1 MEDCLQVS
9 TRLERTLLGAGQT
22 VVRVPPKLTAGS
34 RSAARTRG
42 KSDSIDALAIARAAL
57 REPDLPVAIL
67 DGQFREVRLLVDHRE
82 DLVAARTQMQNRLRW
97 HLHELEPGR
106 EPGLR
111 CLDWS
116 AYWTGWR
123 PGWPDA
129 NHRCWCGWPASSFV
143 RDIRAHT
150 VRINELHK
158 ELSELVTPLAPRLLE
173 LPGCGVLTAAKLIG
187 ELGQV
192 SRFRSESCLAMHA
205 GVAPIPASSGKTTRY
220 RLARGGNRQLNAALH
235 RIALSQ
241 IRLGGPG
248 SVYYHDD
255 EATATSLYGFRGLPE
270 RPRRQLL
277 ACYALGADVAGYPR
291 ALLTRNHPVTGTIPE
306 PRPPP
311 EARLDAHPA
320 ARQRGL
326 LDPAP
331 ALATLTAG
339 RLHLSCLAPH
349 HHKQDQQ

>member
-1 MEDCLQVS
+1 
-9 TRLERTLLGAGQT
+9 
-22 VVRVPPKLTAGS
+22 
-34 RSAARTRG
+34 
-42 KSDSIDALAIARAAL
+42 
-57 REPDLPVAIL
+57 
-67 DGQFREVRLLVDHRE
+67 
-82 DLVAARTQMQNRLRW
+82 
-97 HLHELEPGR
+97 
-106 EPGLR
+106 
-111 CLDWS
+111 
-116 AYWTGWR
+116 
-123 PGWPDA
+123 
-129 NHRCWCGWPASSFV
+129 
-143 RDIRAHT
+143 
-150 VRINELHK
+150 
-158 ELSELVTPLAPRLLE
+158 
-173 LPGCGVLTAAKLIG
+173 
-187 ELGQV
+187 
-192 SRFRSESCLAMHA
+192 MHA